1 MEINEKDIQSLVSEV
16 IRRMSVSS
24 VSPLELSSVSVDGAA
39 GDPICPSL
47 DAAVGLSKK
56 AQSVFARQGLAQ
68 REKVIA
74 AIRQVS
80 LDNAEKWARAA
91 VEETKMGRW
100 EDKVKKNILA
110 ATKTPGVE
118 DIKPEAF
125 TGDHGLTLVEKAPF
139 GIIAAVTPS
148 TNPAATIINNAISI
162 IAAGNSVIF
171 APHPAAKNCAHD
183 SIRIIN
189 DAIVAAGSPSG
200 LVSTVN
206 PPSVEFTKALLNHP
220 EVKVNLVT
228 GGPAIVKVAMGA
240 GKKTIAAGPGNPPVV
255 IDETADLARAADSL
269 ITGASFDN
277 GVLCTAEKET
287 ILVEAVAEK
296 FLKHMRSDARA
307 YELSS
312 EQMDALAKAVIKK
325 VGGHGCEGE
334 MNRDYVGRN
343 ASVIARAIG
352 LNIPDS
358 ARLLWGVVGNDHPF
372 IWTEQLMPVMPVTL
386 VADISAAIKFAVE
399 VEGDNHH
406 TFIMHSLNVAN
417 LTEMA
422 RASQGSIFVKNGPSF
437 MGLGMGEGYATLS
450 IATPTG
456 DGLTKASNFTRPL
469 RCVLVDYFRI
479 V

>member
-16 IRRMSVSS
+16 VRRLGVSS
-24 VSPLELSSVSVDGAA
+24 VSPSEISAVSSA
-39 GDPICPSL
+39 GGSLDPICGSL
-47 DAAVGLSKK
+47 EEAVALSKK

-74 AIRQVS
+74 AIREAA
-80 LDNAEKWARAA
+80 LKNAERWAKTA

-100 EDKVKKNILA
+100 EDKVKKNVLA
-110 ATKTPGVE
+110 AAKTPGVE

-171 APHPAAKNCAHD
+171 APHPAAKNCTHD

-189 DAIVAAGSPSG
+189 DAIIAAGSPSG
-200 LVSTVN
+200 LVATVN
-206 PPSVEFTKALLNHP
+206 SPSVEFTKALLNHP

-228 GGPAIVKVAMGA
+228 GGPAIVKVAMSA

-296 FLKHMRSDARA
+296 FVRHMRSDSRA
-307 YELSS
+307 YELTK

-343 ASVIARAIG
+343 ASVIAGAIG
-352 LNIPDS
+352 LNVPDS
-358 ARLLWGVVGNDHPF
+358 VRLLWGVVANDHPF
-372 IWTEQLMPVMPVTL
+372 VWTEQLMPVMPVTVVPD
-386 VADISAAIKFAVE
+386 VAAAIKLAVE
-399 VEGDNHH
+399 AEDNNHH
-406 TFIMHSLNVAN
+406 TF
-417 LTEMA
+417 
-422 RASQGSIFVKNGPSF
+422 
-437 MGLGMGEGYATLS
+437 
-450 IATPTG
+450 
-456 DGLTKASNFTRPL
+456 
-469 RCVLVDYFRI
+469 
-479 V
+479 